1 MEVLNL
7 IIEMAKKAKEASYT
21 TAKLSASTKKDLLL
35 DMALN
40 LEKNI
45 EYLQEENKKDL
56 ALAKEE
62 DLSPAFMD
70 RLLLN
75 EDNIK
80 NMVQGVR
87 EVAQWPDPV
96 GEYIWT
102 KRRPNGLL
110 ISKVRTPLGVIAV
123 IYESRP
129 NVTVDAASLCLKSGN
144 AIILRGGKEAINS
157 NKAMVKVLKKSL
169 MDFNLPLEIISM
181 VEITDHQAV
190 TILSKLD
197 QYLDVIIPRG
207 GENLIQAIKKEAT
220 VPVVFHGKG
229 NCHLYLDEEA
239 NLEMASKVTI
249 NAKVQR
255 PGVCN
260 AIETLLVHKDIAGK
274 ILPGL
279 IKNLQELGVEIRG
292 CPITKEIANSIK
304 EAKEEDWQEEYL
316 SLILAV
322 KVVKDIDEAISHIRK
337 YGSLHSEGIITNSI
351 SKAYRFAQEV
361 DASAVFINTSTRFN
375 DGSKFGLGAE
385 IGISTQKL
393 HARGPMGIEELTSF
407 KYFVLGDGQI
417 RE

>member
-407 KYFVLGDGQI
+407 KYLVLGDGQI